1 MTREW
6 TAFKDEKMTREQLK
20 TAANKVAEIMR
31 EGYYLPMTEYKV
43 RTALNNLEAMAN
55 LIAQQDTYIDTL
67 IDLLEDWSAI
77 WNESDR
83 TIDEVELY
91 SKTMKEI

>member
-20 TAANKVAEIMR
+20 TAANKVAEIMQ
-31 EGYYLPMTEYKV
+31 EGYHLPMTEYKG

-55 LIAQQDTYIDTL
+55 LITQQDIYIDTL
-67 IDLLEDWSAI
+67 IDLLEDWAAV